1 MLSHIHAL
9 CVNFSRFACFEFY
22 NFFKTENGKLMDLKK
37 RHFFQST
44 NFFMLHENQAQ
55 IMGWHRWDSNYMI
68 TMVFSKFLDVHINL
82 LHSVLLNWKIPGQ
95 IQSLTQSIFQV
106 RRWERKW
113 VTITDTT
120 MKILK
125 WVPLTAVDRKRL
137 KTAAALISSTNSA
150 SSSKPQSRG

>member
-1 MLSHIHAL
+1 MS
-9 CVNFSRFACFEFY
+9 F
-22 NFFKTENGKLMDLKK
+22 TPGKLTRGRAETRSRTKDDVRRVM
-37 RHFFQST
+37 
-44 NFFMLHENQAQ
+44 QAV
-55 IMGWHRWDSNYMI
+55 D
-68 TMVFSKFLDVHINL
+68 K
-82 LHSVLLNWKIPGQ
+82 
-95 IQSLTQSIFQV
+95 V

-150 SSSKPQSRG
+150 ASSKPQSRGSETPVSAMGEDSNHSVMSDSQDGTDFANKINPSSSGPTPSAKVDSSAPSKEQ

>member
-1 MLSHIHAL
+1 M
-9 CVNFSRFACFEFY
+9 
-22 NFFKTENGKLMDLKK
+22 
-37 RHFFQST
+37 
-44 NFFMLHENQAQ
+44 
-55 IMGWHRWDSNYMI
+55 
-68 TMVFSKFLDVHINL
+68 
-82 LHSVLLNWKIPGQ
+82 LNWKN
-95 IQSLTQSIFQV
+95 SLGLKNLQKELENIYFQV

-137 KTAAALISSTNSA
+137 KTAAALISSSNLTSA

>member
-1 MLSHIHAL
+1 
-9 CVNFSRFACFEFY
+9 
-22 NFFKTENGKLMDLKK
+22 
-37 RHFFQST
+37 
-44 NFFMLHENQAQ
+44 
-55 IMGWHRWDSNYMI
+55 MI